1 LERKLL
7 DPKLVSQVKGHQMS
21 AAGAHL
27 HADTGNHNHP
37 FHMHTNHFQ
46 VLEYRNATGWPDVLG
61 QWVLH

>member
-1 LERKLL
+1 
-7 DPKLVSQVKGHQMS
+7 MN